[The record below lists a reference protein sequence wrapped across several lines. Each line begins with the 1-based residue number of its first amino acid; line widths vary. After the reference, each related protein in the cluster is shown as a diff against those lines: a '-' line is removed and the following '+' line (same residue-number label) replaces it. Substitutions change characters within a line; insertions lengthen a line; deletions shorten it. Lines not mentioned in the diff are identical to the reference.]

1 MKNERVRK
9 MMLKHYIN
17 QNELA
22 EILCLSIAEVSIM
35 LKHELALEEQK
46 SIIEEIKAWAEA
58 QEEGA

>member
-1 MKNERVRK
+1 
-9 MMLKHYIN
+9 MLKHYIN

-22 EILCLSIAEVSIM
+22 EILGLSIAEVSIM

-46 SIIEEIKAWAEA
+46 SIIEEIKSWAEA